1 MVDPAFLLVVEEE
14 DNEDEERFLDMDD
27 RRTCEVEIRSPLK
40 DGRMQD
46 EETQK
51 DEGGDDDDEEE
62 EEDEGMKDLV
72 ETEAPDTVE
81 LAIAIAIAKVSQ
93 QERRRR

>member
-1 MVDPAFLLVVEEE
+1 MRYAVSRNPRVAKPVIAPYADEEE

-62 EEDEGMKDLV
+62 
-72 ETEAPDTVE
+72 A
-81 LAIAIAIAKVSQ
+81 
-93 QERRRR
+93 